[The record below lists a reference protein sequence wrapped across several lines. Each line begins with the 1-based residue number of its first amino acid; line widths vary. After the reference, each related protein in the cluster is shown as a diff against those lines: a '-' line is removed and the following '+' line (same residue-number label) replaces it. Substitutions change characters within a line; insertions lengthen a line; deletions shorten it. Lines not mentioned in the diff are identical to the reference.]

1 MNQKKSKKII
11 IILIVIL
18 LILILVAGLAFA
30 YLETDIFK
38 SNKTTFFKYLTQ
50 ISDNEKGF
58 VESNT

>member
-11 IILIVIL
+11 IICVIVIL

-58 VESNT
+58 VEK